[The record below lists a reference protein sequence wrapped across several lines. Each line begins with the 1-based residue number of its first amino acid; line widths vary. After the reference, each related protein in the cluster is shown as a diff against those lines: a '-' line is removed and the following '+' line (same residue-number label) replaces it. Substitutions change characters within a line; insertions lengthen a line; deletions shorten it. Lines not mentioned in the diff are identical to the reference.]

1 MFFKILENY
10 PLEDIHFSEKRLFR
24 SFQEIDEQLIIP
36 QKKRKHLIQQ
46 VFTDKMIQKWVKR
59 SRSRFAFKRLIAAH
73 RLSNLSETSEWII
86 AMIQREKNLNV
97 MFYLI
102 YFSMPYMNQ
111 DIFNLIMDKV
121 SRSNGLILDRY
132 ATLIAN
138 HYDVFE
144 NHLKSYSNSLTYQNI
159 YVFVQCAY
167 KNIYVDLNPQQKTF
181 LFKLLISNDTSEEL
195 IELLELYL
203 AYLETINDPILL
215 DHKILDHSAL
225 SLRVFAFRALAKQ
238 KKWILIEKLF
248 DYVSDDIKENHEIV
262 QAILPVLDDTS
273 ILNKLFY
280 YQTKLKDSRKKKVL
294 ADILSEKMDYIIL
307 KLNSHESD
315 MARINI
321 RLMIDYGYTSGLIAF
336 INQNRDLQLENDLIK
351 LLREADALDDKVDN
365 EFLIYLSPKV
375 LKRYDLTPKKPPLTI
390 KEKQPYEISKI
401 IWLIIMLFIALIFY
415 PILSLIQQ
423 ARIITDIS
431 FTQVLENFVLDT
443 NRNLIYYFMTANGF
457 YFILLI
463 ISLRGAYK
471 QDELWMIKSLDLLY
485 ENELLP
491 AISIIAPAY
500 NEEVNIITSVKSL
513 LNLKYP
519 QYEVIVVNDGS
530 KDNTLDV
537 LIRYFKLKR
546 SNPRFIKSLRTKAVR
561 GLYKNPEYPN
571 LIVVNKV
578 NGGKADALN
587 VGINVANHPYI
598 CGIDADSVLDQDA
611 LLRLMSASLDHK
623 DRPVALGGN
632 IVPANGCVIDHG
644 FVEEKYF
651 PKEILT
657 RFQGV
662 EYIRAFTSGRI
673 GWSDLKSLL
682 IISGAFGLFYKKDI
696 IDIGGYITSSGNL
709 KKDSVGEDM
718 ELVVR
723 LTYERMKKGKKQY
736 IGYIYHANCYTE
748 LPSDLKT
755 LLKQRNRWHRGLID
769 ILSYHRHIFLN
780 PKYRQIGMVATPYF
794 YVFEVLGPFFEWIGY
809 LMLVLSFILGFLSGP
824 IVLAIFGLSILMG
837 MVISLFSLYIQESQS
852 VYTSKKD
859 VIVLV
864 LFAIL
869 ENFGYRQMLSVHR
882 IYSFFTAM
890 FEKGKWGEQKRKGI

>member
-10 PLEDIHFSEKRLFR
+10 PVEDFNFSEKRLFR
-24 SFQEIDEQLIIP
+24 SFQEIDEQLVIP
-36 QKKRKHLIQQ
+36 QKKRQQLIHQ

-59 SRSRFAFKRLIAAH
+59 TRSRLAFRRLIAAH
-73 RLSNLSETSEWII
+73 RLSELSESSDWLI
-86 AMIQREKNLNV
+86 AMIEREKNLNV
-97 MFYLI
+97 IFYLI

-111 DIFNLIMDKV
+111 AIFNQIMTKV
-121 SRSNGLILDRY
+121 SGSSGLILDRY

-144 NHLKSYSNSLTYQNI
+144 KYLMSINSSMSYQDI
-159 YVFVQCAY
+159 YVFVKCAY
-167 KNIYVDLNPQQKTF
+167 KNNYLDLTLQQKTF
-181 LFKLLISNDTSEEL
+181 LFKLLESNDTSEEL
-195 IELLELYL
+195 IDLLKIYL
-203 AYLETINDPILL
+203 AYLETINDPLL
-215 DHKILDHSAL
+215 LNHKVFDHSAL
-225 SLRVFAFRALAKQ
+225 SIRVYGFRALAKQ
-238 KKWILIEKLF
+238 KKWMLIDKLF
-248 DYVSDDIKENHEIV
+248 DYVSDDVKENHEIV
-262 QAILPVLDDTS
+262 QAILPVLDDAS

-280 YQTKLKDSRKKKVL
+280 YQVKLKEPRKKMVL
-294 ADILSEKMDYIIL
+294 ADILSEKIDYIIL
-307 KLNSHESD
+307 KMNSHESD
-315 MARINI
+315 MAAKNI
-321 RLMIDYGYTSGLIAF
+321 RLMVEYGYTSGLIAF
-336 INQNRDLQLENDLIK
+336 INQNRDLQLEHDLIK
-351 LLREADALDDKVDN
+351 LLEDINAFEDKADN

-375 LKRYDLTPKKPPLTI
+375 LGRYDLKAKTPPVSI
-390 KEKQPYEISKI
+390 KEKQPVELSKI
-401 IWLIIMLFIALIFY
+401 IWLIIMLMIALLFY
-415 PILSLIQQ
+415 PVLSLIQQ
-423 ARIITDIS
+423 AKTIADIS
-431 FTQVLENFVLDT
+431 FAELLENFVLDT
-443 NRNLIYYFMTANGF
+443 NRNLIYYFMAANGF
-457 YFILLI
+457 YFILLT

-485 ENELLP
+485 ENDLLP

-546 SNPRFIKSLRTKAVR
+546 SNPRLIQSLKTKPVR
-561 GLYKNPEYPN
+561 GLYKNREYPN
-571 LIVVNKV
+571 LVVVNKV

-587 VGINVANHPYI
+587 VGINAAKYPYI

-611 LLRLMSASLDHK
+611 ILRLMSASLDHK

-657 RFQGV
+657 RFQGI

-780 PKYRQIGMVATPYF
+780 PKYRQIGLVATPYF
-794 YVFEVLGPFFEWIGY
+794 YIFEVLGPFFEWIGY

-859 VIVLV
+859 VFVLV
-864 LFAIL
+864 MFAIL
-869 ENFGYRQMLSVHR
+869 ENFGYRQMLSAHR